1 MTKLRKSIK
10 ARDYIINTLGIAV
23 LLIVFAIMNGNT
35 KESANYTLKII
46 PSIWQCCYLIIL
58 AASLNLVLG
67 FLGQLSLGHCGFM
80 AIGAYTAAL
89 LSLAMERA
97 GIFTDK
103 NAPVFLISILLSILS
118 GGIFAA
124 VAGLIVGIPALRLKG
139 DYLAIITLGFGMIIV
154 NVINNLPFA
163 GQEGLA
169 LGSAGSSLYKTGL
182 GFGSSLKVKY
192 IWIGILTVLICM
204 TAMFLFIRSRFGR
217 VIQAIRE
224 DEIAAGASGVNVS
237 LYKVG
242 TFIFGAFFAGIA
254 GGLYACCNSS
264 LSTSSFAFSNG
275 SILNSTFIVVM
286 VVLGGMGSLTGS
298 VVAAVIMFL
307 LNYLIKNVIQVSGAP
322 TLIQNIFNY
331 PMLVYAIILVIVILF
346 RPKGLFGTKE
356 FSFAGLFHKGISSKQ
371 RNDQENE
378 LISVGELSEGNQFMG
393 EEKLLVGE
401 DSKRVES
408 EDKQWVSEDKRFMSE
423 EAVSSEGMDLII
435 IEKGGMQNE

>member
-1 MTKLRKSIK
+1 MIQYGKSSK
-10 ARDYIINTLGIAV
+10 AIDYIINTLGISF
-23 LLIVFAIMNGNT
+23 LLIVFAVVNGIS
-35 KESANYTLKII
+35 KDSANYALKII

-97 GIFTDK
+97 GLFTDK
-103 NAPVFLISILLSILS
+103 NAPLFLISILVSILS
-118 GGIFAA
+118 GGILAA
-124 VAGLIVGIPALRLKG
+124 IAGLIVGIPALRLKG

-192 IWIGILTVLICM
+192 IWIGIVTVLLCM
-204 TAMFLFIRSRFGR
+204 TSMFLFIRSRFGR

-224 DEIAAGASGVNVS
+224 DDFAASASGVNVS

-264 LSTSSFAFSNG
+264 LSTSSFAFANG

-298 VVAAVIMFL
+298 MFAAIIMFL
-307 LNYLIKNVIQVSGAP
+307 LNYFIKNIIQVSSAP

-331 PMLVYAIILVIVILF
+331 PMLVYAIILVVVILF

-356 FSFAGLFHKGISSKQ
+356 FSFAGLFYKGKSRRQ
-371 RNDQENE
+371 RNDEENE
-378 LISVGELSEGNQFMG
+378 LISVGELSEGGQFPDEDG
-393 EEKLLVGE
+393 RVEREDNKQVVGE
-401 DSKRVES
+401 HKGLMNEV
-408 EDKQWVSEDKRFMSE
+408 
-423 EAVSSEGMDLII
+423 AVSSEGIDGITV
-435 IEKGGMQNE
+435 EKGGMQNE